1 MKKLFTLFALLAM
14 VLSASAKEV
23 VDIEIDFSKVSEI
36 KFYGWGASNS
46 ARERLSL
53 QDGCLHFHSEAATD
67 PTWDCQFHPIGGVAA
82 EEEVVYTL
90 HYKVKGDH
98 NENISALGFGQTP
111 YGQFPI
117 TTEWVEGTFEYTC
130 AAGGGGDILMQCGGY
145 VGDFDIAYLKITH
158 DEQES
163 ATPTEWK
170 ENLVNGD
177 AEGEFGEI
185 ACVQSKIFDTD
196 EEKRQEIFP
205 SEIIDEGGNKVFVTH
220 SKAVN
225 PPLLWAEDGEQWG
238 TQHSAGDPM
247 PDNAWQN
254 QMWIVFPRAMKDG
267 EVYTLKFKYKAS
279 KAAKVST
286 QTHNLPGAYLGGGQ
300 VGELSFTTSWQT
312 FEKKITAAS
321 EQSIA
326 FNLGQEFYDQD
337 IDFYLD
343 DVSMQTMVLEEGYF
357 VAGIN
362 NGDPLAKYDY
372 QNAIKFE
379 YDEDEDAM
387 KAVIGTMGDKSSWV
401 NEVMVSTV
409 RGDDKQ
415 FQVNTLKLPK
425 MPTNDPEDWGKYTS
439 VSKSKI
445 KLPAAGVWQI
455 LIDEAFTQMNF
466 IKLEGEEDK
475 EPVEIKANPN
485 EIVIKTVE
493 RDWLPS
499 KKDADGNETGE
510 PQDGEEGIGTGQPWD
525 NQFFLIANRDLA
537 VGEEVFVAFDY
548 MATAPATVGTQN
560 SRNAG
565 NYLHWAGLGN
575 IEFTTEWKHFE
586 NTITIPKETADNG
599 PQNSWTFNLSNA
611 KAANEFHIKNIIFCN
626 ADKDETF
633 IDMVEENPDNFQAK
647 VGANTAPMATVGI
660 KEIKTNKVTTN
671 AIYNLA
677 GQRVSKDYKGIAI
690 KNGVKY
696 IVK

>member
-130 AAGGGGDILMQCGGY
+130 APGGGGDILMQCGGY

-158 DEQES
+158 EEQES
-163 ATPTEWK
+163 GNITEWK

-225 PPLLWAEDGEQWG
+225 PPLLWEEDGEQWG
-238 TQHSAGDPM
+238 TQHSAGDPK

-254 QMWIVFPRAMKDG
+254 QMWITFPRAMKDG
-267 EVYTLKFKYKAS
+267 EVYMLSFKYKAS
-279 KAAKVST
+279 KAVKVST
-286 QTHNLPGAYLGGGQ
+286 QTHNLPGSYLGGGQ
-300 VGELSFTTSWQT
+300 VGELSFTTGWQT
-312 FEKKITAAS
+312 FEKKITAAG

-326 FNLGQEFYDQD
+326 FNLGQEIYDED

-343 DVSMQTMVLEEGYF
+343 DISMQTMVLEEGYF

-362 NGDPLAKYDY
+362 NGDALAKYDY

-379 YDEDEDAM
+379 YDEDEEAY
-387 KAVIGTMGDKSSWV
+387 KAVIGTKGDETSWV
-401 NEVMVSTV
+401 NEVMISTV

-415 FQVNTLKLPK
+415 FQVNTIKLEKGKPK
-425 MPTNDPEDWGKYTS
+425 NDPESWVTYVPS
-439 VSKSKI
+439 SKAKLQ
-445 KLPAAGVWQI
+445 LPAAGVWQI
-455 LIDEAFTQMNF
+455 MIAEDDSQINF
-466 IKLEGEEDK
+466 IKLEGESDK
-475 EPVEIKANPN
+475 EPQTIVPNPT
-485 EIVIKTVE
+485 EVIVNATEKGE
-493 RDWLPS
+493 
-499 KKDADGNETGE
+499 GN
-510 PQDGEEGIGTGQPWD
+510 PWD
-525 NQFFLIANRDLA
+525 NQFFILGNRTLQ
-537 VGEEVFVAFDY
+537 VGETVIVEFEYKAEKEAPIGSQSTKGLGEYLGGAWDPFT
-548 MATAPATVGTQN
+548 ATPEYQKFTQTKKVEKEGQN
-560 SRNAG
+560 S
-565 NYLHWAGLGN
+565 
-575 IEFTTEWKHFE
+575 F
-586 NTITIPKETADNG
+586 
-599 PQNSWTFNLSNA
+599 TFNLSEFA
-611 KAANEFHIKNIIFCN
+611 DANTYYFKNIVFCN
-626 ADKDETF
+626 EDRDESL
-633 IDMVEENPDNFQAK
+633 IDMVGTTSLYVKEGAGTTAYEFGTENP
-647 VGANTAPMATVGI
+647 
-660 KEIKTNKVTTN
+660 N
-671 AIYNLA
+671 AINNVTVKATSNATYNLA
-677 GQRVSKDYKGIAI
+677 GQRVSKEYKGIAI
-690 KNGVKY
+690 KNGQKF